1 MNAIVQDWIAIGIGL
16 LALVYLARRWWPGLR
31 ALWRPPAPMQ
41 AGCGQTEGERAN
53 GASSAC
59 GSGCGQC
66 GSAGSP
72 AIKDHR
78 IQIVKR
84 SH

>member
-16 LALVYLARRWWPGLR
+16 LALVYLARRWWPSLY
-31 ALWRPPAPMQ
+31 ALFRPTASGQ
-41 AGCGQTEGERAN
+41 AGCGTTEGESAN

-66 GSAGSP
+66 GSARSP
-72 AIKDHR
+72 AVKDHR

-84 SH
+84 TH